1 MKTDEERNSR
11 TTALGLARY
20 ARDYLE
26 AALVVDEHL
35 GKRPRYLRVAPI
47 PAYFLLTHALE
58 LTLKAYLRAGGL
70 TVEELSA
77 RPLGHDLR
85 ALYSKA
91 CDLGLPALYQLT
103 EEDSSALHLLAELN
117 EGHQLRYVEA
127 GAKTFPSWAIAEPF
141 VVRLHQAV
149 APTIGLESLAI
160 AYPAVAAATP
170 TRRG

>member
-1 MKTDEERNSR
+1 MDEQRNAR
-11 TTALGLARY
+11 TTAVGLARY

-35 GKRPRYLRVAPI
+35 GKRPHYLRVAPI

-58 LTLKAYLRAGGL
+58 LTLKAYLRAAGL
-70 TVEELSA
+70 TVEQLSY

-91 CDLGLPALYQLT
+91 RDLGLPALYELT

-117 EGHQLRYVEA
+117 EGHQLRYIET

-149 APTIGLESLAI
+149 APTVGVQSLTVS
-160 AYPAVAAATP
+160 YPATAAAAFP
-170 TRRG
+170 KVSD